1 MNIRLL
7 ARGVK
12 AAEPLCLAR
21 GHRTRDV
28 SLSPDQTT
36 KDWHPRF
43 ITVSEVKDLSE
54 GPALSLV
61 EGFFAKFTRSVLQ
74 LRYFAPTLGMS
85 GGEGLRMTRSK
96 SHRVRC
102 PNVLW
107 SDLGRLL
114 SFSRS
119 LAFCLSLTFGLPSAT
134 LAGHGF
140 ASAFGNIEWLPAP
153 GRAPDSTMY
162 RLDAVREES
171 QLLLARTATDK
182 MRLYLTFTREKLAE
196 VEAMVKA
203 ENSAAAATAAERYT
217 AYLDRAEEVVKND
230 TGETEALAEMLATA
244 LLEHQYILSV
254 IYAELPVSTRSVVRQ
269 TITTAHERYQAVA
282 KLLPPKKKGA
292 FFFKE
297 EEVRWSV
304 DMATRADEAG
314 E

>member
-1 MNIRLL
+1 MSE
-7 ARGVK
+7 A
-12 AAEPLCLAR
+12 
-21 GHRTRDV
+21 
-28 SLSPDQTT
+28 
-36 KDWHPRF
+36 KDP
-43 ITVSEVKDLSE
+43 SE
-54 GPALSLV
+54 GPGLSLV
-61 EGFFAKFTRSVLQ
+61 AGLFAKFSRSVL
-74 LRYFAPTLGMS
+74 RFRRFAPTLGIR
-85 GGEGLRMTRSK
+85 GGEGLRMTPSE
-96 SHRVRC
+96 SHHVRC

-107 SDLGRLL
+107 FDLDRLL

-119 LAFCLSLTFGLPSAT
+119 LAFCLSVTFGLPSAT

-140 ASAFGNIEWLPAP
+140 ASAFGNIEWLPPP
-153 GRAPDSTMY
+153 GRAPDSTLY

-203 ENSAAAATAAERYT
+203 ENSAAATIAAERYT
-217 AYLDRAEEVVKND
+217 AYLDRAEEVIKSD
-230 TGETEALAEMLATA
+230 TGETEVLAEMLASA

-282 KLLPPKKKGA
+282 KLLSPKKKGA

>member
-1 MNIRLL
+1 MSETKNPSERP
-7 ARGVK
+7 GV
-12 AAEPLCLAR
+12 
-21 GHRTRDV
+21 
-28 SLSPDQTT
+28 
-36 KDWHPRF
+36 
-43 ITVSEVKDLSE
+43 
-54 GPALSLV
+54 SLV
-61 EGFFAKFTRSVLQ
+61 EGFFAKVIRSVLR
-74 LRYFAPTLGMS
+74 LRCFAPTLGMS
-85 GGEGLRMTRSK
+85 GGEGLRMTHSK

-102 PNVLW
+102 LHVLW
-107 SDLGRLL
+107 FDLGRLL
-114 SFSRS
+114 SFSRT
-119 LAFCLSLTFGLPSAT
+119 LAFCLSLTLGLPSAT

-140 ASAFGNIEWLPAP
+140 ASAFGNVEWLPPP
-153 GRAPDSTMY
+153 GRAPDSTLY

-217 AYLDRAEEVVKND
+217 AYLDRAEEGVKND
-230 TGETEALAEMLATA
+230 TGETEVLAEMLATA

-282 KLLPPKKKGA
+282 KLLSPKKKGA

>member
-1 MNIRLL
+1 MSISLPPC
-7 ARGVK
+7 GVK
-12 AAEPLCLAR
+12 ADESLCLAR

-28 SLSPDQTT
+28 SLSPGQTT

-43 ITVSEVKDLSE
+43 VTMSEAKDLSE
-54 GPALSLV
+54 G
-61 EGFFAKFTRSVLQ
+61 
-74 LRYFAPTLGMS
+74 
-85 GGEGLRMTRSK
+85 LRMTLSK

-102 PNVLW
+102 PHVLW
-107 SDLGRLL
+107 FDLGRLL

-119 LAFCLSLTFGLPSAT
+119 LAFCLSLTLGLPSPA

-140 ASAFGNIEWLPAP
+140 ASAFGNIEWLPPP
-153 GRAPDSTMY
+153 GRAPDSTLY

-217 AYLDRAEEVVKND
+217 AYLDRAEGVVKND
-230 TGETEALAEMLATA
+230 TGETEALAEMLASA

-254 IYAELPVSTRSVVRQ
+254 IYTELPASTRSVVRQ
-269 TITTAHERYQAVA
+269 TITAAHERYQAIA
-282 KLLPPKKKGA
+282 KLLSPKKKGA

>member
-1 MNIRLL
+1 
-7 ARGVK
+7 
-12 AAEPLCLAR
+12 
-21 GHRTRDV
+21 
-28 SLSPDQTT
+28 
-36 KDWHPRF
+36 
-43 ITVSEVKDLSE
+43 
-54 GPALSLV
+54 
-61 EGFFAKFTRSVLQ
+61 
-74 LRYFAPTLGMS
+74 
-85 GGEGLRMTRSK
+85 
-96 SHRVRC
+96 
-102 PNVLW
+102 
-107 SDLGRLL
+107 
-114 SFSRS
+114 
-119 LAFCLSLTFGLPSAT
+119 
-134 LAGHGF
+134 
-140 ASAFGNIEWLPAP
+140 
-153 GRAPDSTMY
+153 
-162 RLDAVREES
+162 
-171 QLLLARTATDK
+171 

-230 TGETEALAEMLATA
+230 TGETEVLAEMLASA

-282 KLLPPKKKGA
+282 KLLSPKKKGA